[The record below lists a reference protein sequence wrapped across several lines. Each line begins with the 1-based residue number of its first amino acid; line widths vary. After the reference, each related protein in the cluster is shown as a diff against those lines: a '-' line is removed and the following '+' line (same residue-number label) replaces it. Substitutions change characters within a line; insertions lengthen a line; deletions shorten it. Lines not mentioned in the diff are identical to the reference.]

1 MKTVPYEKKKKV
13 YGTKKH
19 YSVISKLEHDGKIN
33 EQFQL
38 MMNKLSLEEA
48 IAVKLELAS
57 KASGGFI
64 YGIPIWNSL
73 LHIVRDATL
82 KFALSATRTK
92 AEAAR
97 FIGVNIDNF
106 NDYLEHYETEN
117 YFEDSEN
124 KTS

>member
-1 MKTVPYEKKKKV
+1 MISVPYEKKKKI
-13 YGTKKH
+13 YGTRKH
-19 YSVISKLEHDGKIN
+19 YSVISKLENDGKIN

-38 MMNKLSLEEA
+38 MMNKLSFEEV
-48 IAVKLELAS
+48 IAAKLELAA

-97 FIGVNIDNF
+97 FLGVNIDNF
-106 NDYLEHYETEN
+106 NTYLDQYETEN

-124 KTS
+124 KN